1 MARMNENQFRR
12 QEESAQMLLA
22 MKEQG
27 DKEQERYETN
37 LIMED
42 LNKYTPEMKKYLRG
56 KQKEILRRNATR
68 NIFQD
73 DDSSQDYH
81 PSPSPSQDGGY
92 HY

>member
-1 MARMNENQFRR
+1 
-12 QEESAQMLLA
+12 MLLA

-37 LIMED
+37 LIMDD
-42 LNKYTPEMKKYLRG
+42 LDKYTLERKKYLRG
-56 KQKEILRRNATR
+56 KQKKILRRNVTKS
-68 NIFQD
+68 IFQD

-81 PSPSPSQDGGY
+81 QSPSPSQDGGY